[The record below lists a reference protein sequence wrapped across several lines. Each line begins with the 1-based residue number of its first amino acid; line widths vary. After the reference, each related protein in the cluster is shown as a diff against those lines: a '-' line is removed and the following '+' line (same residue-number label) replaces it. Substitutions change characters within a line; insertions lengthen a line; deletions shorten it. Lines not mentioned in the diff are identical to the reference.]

1 MRPQANNAQY
11 NTQGCDVRG
20 GGEWSEKTVGGRGW
34 AAPLCQLIY
43 EPGEMV

>member
-1 MRPQANNAQY
+1 MK
-11 NTQGCDVRG
+11 RG
-20 GGEWSEKTVGGRGW
+20 GGVKCRDSGRGRGW

>member
-1 MRPQANNAQY
+1 MHSITRRDEMW
-11 NTQGCDVRG
+11 GRG
-20 GGEWSEKTVGGRGW
+20 GGEVRRQGEGGGGR